1 MSTDKVSMQFHLFL
15 PPLSKMFRKFIPGR
29 IVNTDL
35 GSLFGAVF
43 HTAIT
48 NPCVKSL
55 RDLYVN
61 KHIDVD
67 LKADTIN
74 HILCTV
80 CFKRNTAFRYEFFVR
95 FHEAVVTD
103 EFIEKRVMK
112 PLTDLIVFM
121 HTNYDGGIDF
131 TRVPQSVMNNLF
143 FITIFM
149 ITTNEFTNSF
159 RDFILILI
167 HEIAVEKYFN
177 GIIGYM
183 NRCLPYR
190 VLGVHI
196 DKQWSEIIDTDIS
209 NPCNESL
216 IESFIRIIMNN
227 DEIGYWPMKSMEEVF
242 AFLFIIDDT
251 ATIGEWFAKSEPPLF
266 KHTLFKSLRMMI
278 HHRSFGPS
286 CTCAQ

>member
-1 MSTDKVSMQFHLFL
+1 M
-15 PPLSKMFRKFIPGR
+15 
-29 IVNTDL
+29 VNTRF
-35 GSLFGAVF
+35 GSLFSALF
-43 HTAIT
+43 HTART

-55 RDLYVN
+55 RDLYAD
-61 KHIDVD
+61 KHMDPD

-74 HILCTV
+74 GILCTV
-80 CFKRNTAFRYEFFVR
+80 CFKRKTAFRYEFFTK
-95 FHEAVVTD
+95 FHEEVVTD

-112 PLTDLIVFM
+112 PLIDLIVFM
-121 HTNYDGGIDF
+121 RANHDEDGINL

-149 ITTNEFTNSF
+149 TTTNEFTNSF

-167 HEIAVEKYFN
+167 HEIAVEKCFD

-196 DKQWSEIIDTDIS
+196 DRQWSEIIGTDIS
-209 NPCNESL
+209 DPCNESL
-216 IESFIRIIMNN
+216 IESFIRIIMNS
-227 DEIGYWPMKSMEEVF
+227 DEIGCWPMKSMEEVF
-242 AFLFIIDDT
+242 VFLFILDDT
-251 ATIGEWFAKSEPPLF
+251 ATIGEWFAKSEPPSF
-266 KHTLFKSLRMMI
+266 KHTLFKSLKMML
-278 HHRSFGPS
+278 HHRSFGQS